1 MKILCI
7 IPARGGSKRIPKKNL
22 RMLDGVSLL
31 ENAILRAKRSYRITD
46 IIVSTDDA
54 EIKARALALSV
65 KVHDRKPE
73 HATDTA
79 STEDTVIDILA
90 SYDPVDYVVL
100 WQLTTPFIKTVELDD
115 GISKIMYEGYDS
127 LMFCTKFE
135 RFIWTDDMKSVNY
148 DYKNRAR
155 TQDMPTY
162 LLENGC
168 YVSKP
173 WVYKELHNRLGG
185 EMTYYVMGPASQFE
199 IDSMFDLFVCR
210 GIENE

>member
-1 MKILCI
+1 MKILCV

-31 ENAILRAKRSYRITD
+31 ENAILRAKKSYQITD

-65 KVHDRKPE
+65 KVHNRKPE
-73 HATDTA
+73 HATDNA
-79 STEDTVIDILA
+79 GLEDVVLDILA

-100 WQLTTPFIKTVELDD
+100 WQLTTPFVKAHEVDA
-115 GISKIMYEGYDS
+115 GIAKMIYEKSDS
-127 LMFCTKFE
+127 LLCCTEFN
-135 RFIWTDDMKSVNY
+135 RFIWTADMKPVNY
-148 DYKNRAR
+148 DYNNRER

-162 LLENGC
+162 LMENGC

-173 WVYKELHNRLGG
+173 WVYEELHNRLGG
-185 EMTYYVMGPASQFE
+185 AMTYYVMGPAAQFE
-199 IDSMFDLFVCR
+199 IDTMFDLFVCR

>member
-7 IPARGGSKRIPKKNL
+7 IPARGGSKRIKKKNL
-22 RMLDGVSLL
+22 RMLDGFSLL
-31 ENAILRAKRSYRITD
+31 ENAILRAKRSYQITD
-46 IIVSTDDA
+46 IVVSTDDA
-54 EIKARALALSV
+54 EIKARTLALSV

-73 HATDTA
+73 HATDKA
-79 STEDTVIDILA
+79 STEDVIIDVLA

-100 WQLTTPFIKTVELDD
+100 WQPTTPFIKPIEVDS
-115 GISKIMYEGYDS
+115 GIAKMIYEKSDS
-127 LMFCTKFE
+127 LLFCTEFK
-135 RFIWTDDMKSVNY
+135 RFIWTADMKPVNY

-162 LLENGC
+162 LQENGC
-168 YVSKP
+168 YVTKP

-185 EMTYYVMGPASQFE
+185 KMTYYVMGPAAQFE
-199 IDSMFDLFVCR
+199 IDTMFDLFVCR